1 MKGEFM
7 GATTTNDYEID
18 AVRDESVLGEGRLH
32 YVFPIKP
39 NKPEIMRALE
49 PIITGGIWITRN
61 TVLPDRIIITL
72 K

>member
-7 GATTTNDYEID
+7 ESATTNDYEID
-18 AVRDESVLGEGRLH
+18 AIRDDSVLGEGRLH
-32 YVFPIKP
+32 YVFPAKP

-49 PIITGGIWITRN
+49 PIITGGIWILRD